1 MEVADTDPRGD
12 IRDLRVLQP
21 GGASRAA
28 PDVAVVNEDVD
39 QRESFGYRHWLSR
52 LETPSGLSQRD
63 FPQRPRGRSATLPP
77 QILWLVPES
86 AHDPRPRH
94 RALDFPSRRALRVG
108 GHRLGTTA
116 AFCHDVDYP
125 PAESTRARK
134 SCRSRGWEH
143 RPSTVPVANGRTQR
157 PTWLRTCR
165 SIERGSVQADAGDL
179 RRQAAREDR
188 SSCTRLPSGSLS
200 VAMSTVP

>member
-63 FPQRPRGRSATLPP
+63 FPQHPRGRSATLPP

-143 RPSTVPVANGRTQR
+143 GRALCRSQTVERSGQRGFERAGALNEGQCR
-157 PTWLRTCR
+157 PTPETSAVRPLVR
-165 SIERGSVQADAGDL
+165 IE
-179 RRQAAREDR
+179 AAAPD
-188 SSCTRLPSGSLS
+188 CP
-200 VAMSTVP
+200 PDP